1 MAHKELEMNVY
12 FIADTHQGHNAD
24 FIVKNNGFN
33 TIEEYD
39 EAIIDGINY
48 RAKADDM
55 LYILGDVSW
64 KDPIG
69 FLNKLRCKRVR
80 IIRGNH
86 DATLYKNKHLLPE
99 TTVLLDDITMINVE
113 GQDIVLCH
121 YPMISWNKS
130 HWGSWLL
137 YGHVHNKELPLKGKM
152 FDVAPKKGYIQPYS
166 FQQIKEIMKSL
177 PNNWDLIKDNYN
189 A

>member
-1 MAHKELEMNVY
+1 MNTY
-12 FIADTHQGHNAD
+12 FMADTHIDHNAD
-24 FIVKNNGFN
+24 FVVKNNGFE
-33 TIEEYD
+33 TVEEYN
-39 EAIIDGINY
+39 EAVIDGINY
-48 RAKADDM
+48 RVKKEDT
-55 LYILGDVSW
+55 LYLLGDVCW
-64 KDPIG
+64 KDPFS
-69 FLNKLRCKRVR
+69 FLRKINCQDVK

-86 DATLYKNKHLLPE
+86 DASLYKNKHLVPNNV
-99 TTVLLDDITMINVE
+99 TLLEDIIMINVE
-113 GQDIVLCH
+113 KQDIVLCH
-121 YPMISWNKS
+121 FPMICWNKS

-189 A
+189 DLC